1 MLSQI
6 LVQSLQFLAMFY
18 LTILVLRFLLRL
30 AEADFYN
37 PITQF
42 VVKATNPPVTP
53 VQRMIPPWRNLDFA
67 TLLVAV
73 LFQTLTYFVLL
84 LIMGAMTDPLTLL
97 AWGAVKVL
105 GLIITI
111 YFFAVIAMIVISWIA
126 PGNPHPGIQLIQQV
140 TEPVMRPFRSIL
152 PPMGGLDLSPIF
164 LFLVLNMLRVVVSHL
179 EMAVGLPF

>member
-1 MLSQI
+1 MLAQI
-6 LVQSLQFLAMFY
+6 LVQSLQLLTMFY
-18 LTILVLRFLLRL
+18 LTILILRFLLRL

-42 VVKATNPPVTP
+42 VVKATNPPVAP
-53 VQRMIPPWRNLDFA
+53 FQRMLPPWNNFDFA

-73 LFQTLTYFVLL
+73 LFQSLTYTLL
-84 LIMGAMTDPLTLL
+84 LLLMGAMTDPLTLL

-105 GLIITI
+105 SVVVTI

-140 TEPVMRPFRSIL
+140 TEPVMRPFRSVL
-152 PPMGGLDLSPIF
+152 PPMGGLDLSPIL

-179 EMAVGLPF
+179 EVAVGLPF